1 MLKALAVGLLAGF
14 VVLGAPALARAGGG
28 GDQGNQNGQGDNAQ
42 GNQGSSHGGRDA
54 PEPLTVLGLLAG
66 AGGVAFW
73 RWRASRKSPAR

>member
-1 MLKALAVGLLAGF
+1 MLKTLAVGLLAGF
-14 VVLGAPALARAGGG
+14 MVLCAPALARAGD
-28 GDQGNQNGQGDNAQ
+28 GDQGNQNGQGDNDQ
-42 GNQGSSHGGRDA
+42 GNHGSHGGRDA